1 MSAKSDYLKIV
12 SKQFKFISDYWIY
25 NLDFK
30 SWKEYSKE
38 YLAKDREE
46 YFIASDKYFNVKKN
60 QHILFFVK
68 SDGSRSK
75 SSFVGYGKVYSEF
88 TKNSN
93 RIRVFRDPLKNVFI
107 SEIND
112 INILDNPYDLT
123 NIIARVSG
131 TSSVQKF
138 SSNYCKG
145 SLTINNLD
153 SKIGREILKVLHEQ
167 FEEELLNE
175 KMREQYEKE
184 NSDSDDNET
193 DKSDINKEN
202 EYYSSSDS
210 SDEDTN
216 KYSEKSNSTTKSNKS
231 TSSSNKKNSSTPSIK
246 SKSNSSTCS
255 KKSFISNYDYESD
268 DSENYYKNPNSDS
281 NKNLKKIT
289 IKQTI
294 KETIYEEKEYYSS
307 DSEIDESEK
316 SNKSQKNKKV
326 SIKNLSDDGDFDNDN
341 DDNDEYNYDEE
352 NLEDNEHKNGL
363 IPIVIELCP
372 KILKFLDSDI
382 EHEDETKN
390 ILNHIYYCQKCNIV
404 NNNEIETSKIFDRAE
419 ISFNI
424 VKKSRADMYLGVEAY
439 QNLEKFDFFCDEVE
453 IPMVSINY
461 IKDKTDDYFKCLLIF
476 ITVPEDYGDNYIN
489 L

>member
-12 SKQFKFISDYWIY
+12 TKQFKFISDYWIY

-123 NIIARVSG
+123 NIVARVSG

-153 SKIGREILKVLHEQ
+153 SNIGREILKVLHEQ

-175 KMREQYEKE
+175 KMREQKE
-184 NSDSDDNET
+184 NSDNYIDNDSE
-193 DKSDINKEN
+193 
-202 EYYSSSDS
+202 SSDS

-216 KYSEKSNSTTKSNKS
+216 KYSEKSNLTTKSNKSKISSLSNKS

-246 SKSNSSTCS
+246 SKSNSSVCS

-307 DSEIDESEK
+307 DSEIDKSEK
-316 SNKSQKNKKV
+316 SNKFQKNKKV
-326 SIKNLSDDGDFDNDN
+326 PLKNLSDDGDFDND
-341 DDNDEYNYDEE
+341 DNDNYDCDEE
-352 NLEDNEHKNGL
+352 NLEDDEHKNGL

-439 QNLEKFDFFCDEVE
+439 QNLQKFDFFCDEVE